1 MFLEYIKYF
10 ILGLVQGVAEIL
22 PISSSGHLA
31 LAESLLQIQ
40 FSGNQLE
47 VFTVFLHFASLLA
60 LIIFMWPII
69 IRLIKGVFTYLFTH
83 DSAKRSLSKP
93 DFMTFIYL
101 VVASIPVAVV
111 GVFLEDKVA
120 SIFGNLLFIGIDFA
134 VTGLILLAVSFL
146 FKKPGQATYTWKNTF
161 IAGLFQCIGVMPG
174 ISRSGITMS
183 GAKIAGLDDNHA
195 KEFAFLLFIP
205 VALGSFVFSLDNLS
219 DLAGS
224 SQIPLYITG
233 MVAAFIFTLL
243 ALKYIFKR
251 FSTKQYPYFAYYM
264 FAISLFTIVYYFVA
278 IA

>member
-1 MFLEYIKYF
+1 MFIEYIKYF

-83 DSAKRSLSKP
+83 DPARRSLAKP

-101 VVASIPVAVV
+101 IIASIPVAIV
-111 GVFLEDKVA
+111 GIFLEDKIA

-134 VTGLILLAVSFL
+134 ITGLVLLAVSFL
-146 FKKPGQATYTWKNTF
+146 FKKTGQDKYTWKNTLM
-161 IAGLFQCIGVMPG
+161 AGLFQCIGVMPG

-205 VALGSFVFSLDNLS
+205 VAFGSFIFSLDNLS
-219 DLAGS
+219 GLAGS
-224 SQIPLYITG
+224 NQIPLYITG
-233 MVAAFIFTLL
+233 MVAAFVFTLL

-264 FAISLFTIVYYFVA
+264 FAISLFTIIYYFVA